1 MLIAARMR
9 LGTVGLPEGQ
19 VAVKTSHCA
28 ARCWRRRSGLT
39 PVRSRFQ
46 VGMFAWMAA
55 RCFVLFSAPNL
66 TPFESQYWLM
76 TQIARVCG
84 FATSY
89 PANWWLIH
97 IGVKEAM

>member
-1 MLIAARMR
+1 MPITARMR
-9 LGTVGLPEGQ
+9 MGTVGLPGGH
-19 VAVKTSHCA
+19 VAVEMSHCA
-28 ARCWRRRSGLT
+28 AGCWRRSRLT
-39 PVRSRFQ
+39 LGRSRFQ
-46 VGMFAWMAA
+46 VSMFAWMAA

-89 PANWWLIH
+89 PVNWWLIH